1 MDNLAF
7 IKICDDN
14 IDRLQTTFPS
24 ACTLPEEILEN
35 IHTGKVFANHKD
47 YISKRNLLTFW
58 LNAKI
63 EFIKRQVVIN
73 EHDSCSNA

>member
-14 IDRLQTTFPS
+14 IDRLQTAFPS
-24 ACTLPEEILEN
+24 MCTPPEKILERA
-35 IHTGKVFANHKD
+35 HAGVVFTNNNN
-47 YISKRNLLTFW
+47 NLLIFW

-63 EFIKRQVVIN
+63 EFIKRQAIIN
-73 EHDSCSNA
+73 DRDDSCSNA